1 VPEFS
6 LDGVRPRVHPD
17 AYLAPTA
24 VLIGDVEVA
33 EGASVWFGAVLRG
46 DHARISVGP
55 GSNVQDNVVVHCAEG
70 LPTLVGAGVTI
81 GHGACIEGCVVE
93 DEAVVGTGAIM
104 LQRSRL
110 GRGALLAA
118 GSLLSE
124 GQEVP
129 AGQLA
134 AGVPAT
140 GRKEVSGSSA
150 RWVADAARHYVEAG
164 HRFRR
169 GLRPPD

>member
-24 VLIGDVEVA
+24 VLIGDVEVG
-33 EGASVWFGAVLRG
+33 EGASVWFGAVLRA
-46 DHARISVGP
+46 DQARISVGP
-55 GSNVQDNVVVHCAEG
+55 GSNVQDNAVIHCAEG
-70 LPTLVGAGVTI
+70 LPTVVGAGVTI

-93 DEAVVGTGAIM
+93 DGAVVGTAAVM

-118 GSLLSE
+118 RSLLSE
-124 GQEVP
+124 GDEVP
-129 AGQLA
+129 AGHLA
-134 AGVPAT
+134 AGTPAT
-140 GRKEVSGSSA
+140 VRKEVSGSSA
-150 RWVADAARHYVEAG
+150 RWVADAAHHYVENG
-164 HRFRR
+164 RRYRR